1 VPWIVDDEACDVLR
15 KFTHLKNRFEPY
27 LTSHSITGVVEQGLP
42 LMRPMLLEFPEDKTT
57 WFLDQQYMFGPDLLV
72 APVFGESQVDYYV
85 PKGVWTNILTG
96 DEVAGPAWVTEQ
108 HSMMTLPLLLR
119 PDTAIVIGKVG
130 HSVIDAVSSRG
141 FTVVVSR
148 QCTKKIDVTIR
159 TRSGELQVTIEPVK
173 DGVKVSSAG
182 KDFDV
187 VMVGGGRG
195 LETAKTDAQNG
206 IATVTW

>member
-1 VPWIVDDEACDVLR
+1 
-15 KFTHLKNRFEPY
+15 
-27 LTSHSITGVVEQGLP
+27 
-42 LMRPMLLEFPEDKTT
+42 
-57 WFLDQQYMFGPDLLV
+57 
-72 APVFGESQVDYYV
+72 
-85 PKGVWTNILTG
+85 
-96 DEVAGPAWVTEQ
+96 
-108 HSMMTLPLLLR
+108 
-119 PDTAIVIGKVG
+119 VIGKVG